1 MATTEAFNFGP
12 VPAAPRLNGADIGFM
27 MVAAALV
34 FFMIPGL
41 CLHFSGVS
49 KRDFTLTLVRL
60 PLITTGVVGCV
71 WYMWGY
77 ALAFSPAVFNAAEL
91 HGVSW
96 YGGDTKANAYI
107 DVAAR
112 PVGIQGPNPLVL
124 TGPKI
129 PEMVYVFYQGM
140 FACFTAS
147 LVSGG
152 AAGKTRAGRYILFI
166 TLWTTLVY
174 CPVARW
180 TWHPLGWSKLRGA
193 MDFAGGTA
201 VHVCSGS
208 SVAALAAVSQFDAAN
223 WRTTVV
229 FRRRTVKI
237 DVKTW
242 KVWRWLSIEKQTSP
256 DHVELSTNSLGTGY
270 NANGHARAP
279 GPQNSVQ
286 RPRARVDRGELSL
299 PYSINHMVLGTAL
312 LWVGWFGFNGG
323 SALGA
328 NLRAVSACLAT
339 QAAAC
344 AGGTI
349 GLLVH
354 WGLGGLDK
362 KVSTRP
368 DTLTHIPSIQ
378 EFCDGVIAGLVAVTP
393 AAGYVPV
400 TYAPVF
406 GIIGAIICK
415 ILRMIMYYLLPADK
429 LAIFAVHAGGGAT
442 GMLLTAFFANDATT
456 GLDGYSRLTD
466 KTMGARFRDQAL
478 DIIACLFYSFTMTFA
493 IRVVMKSVE
502 VVIGAGRPA
511 RNDRFDHYPDTYEAM
526 PQFQRRKPLE
536 EAGREFLSE
545 APSPVT
551 LLPEQSMAMGNKK
564 TLIRITWD
572 LPLLFQ
578 VPEDAFETK
587 FPPKEPDEVADDH

>member
-1 MATTEAFNFGP
+1 
-12 VPAAPRLNGADIGFM
+12 M

-77 ALAFSPAVFNAAEL
+77 TLAFSPAIYNASAL

-112 PVGIQGPNPLVL
+112 PVGIQGPNSSVL

-152 AAGKTRAGRYILFI
+152 AAGKSRVGRYLVFI

-180 TWHPLGWSKLRGA
+180 TWHPLGWSRLRGA

-208 SVAALAAVSQFDAAN
+208 SVAALAVISQLDAAN
-223 WRTTVV
+223 WRIKVV
-229 FRRRTVKI
+229 LRKRTVNFKL
-237 DVKTW
+237 KTW
-242 KVWRWLSIEKQTSP
+242 KAWRWVSVEKHTTHN
-256 DHVELSTNSLGTGY
+256 HVELRTNSPEAPY
-270 NANGHARAP
+270 AANGYAAHGHTQAP
-279 GPQNSVQ
+279 GPENPTERHQ
-286 RPRARVDRGELSL
+286 RDGSTL

-339 QAAAC
+339 QSAAC

-349 GLLVH
+349 GLLVQ
-354 WGLGGLDK
+354 WGLGRYDK
-362 KVSTRP
+362 KRVAEP
-368 DTLTHIPSIQ
+368 DLTPSIQ
-378 EFCDGVIAGLVAVTP
+378 EFCDGVIAGLVAITP

-400 TYAPVF
+400 KYAPVF
-406 GIIGAIICK
+406 GVVGAILCK
-415 ILRMIMYYLLPADK
+415 MLRMLMYYLLPADRR
-429 LAIFAVHAGGGAT
+429 AIFAVHAGGGAT
-442 GMLLTAFFANDATT
+442 GMLLTAFFANNATT
-456 GLDGYSRLTD
+456 GLDGYSRLVD

-478 DIIACLFYSFTMTFA
+478 DISACLFYSFTMTFT
-493 IRVVMKSVE
+493 IRMAMKLVE
-502 VVIGAGRPA
+502 VWCGVVTPPY
-511 RNDRFDHYPDTYEAM
+511 NDQFDHYPDKHEAR
-526 PQFQRRKPLE
+526 PQFKRRNSQE
-536 EAGREFLSE
+536 EA
-545 APSPVT
+545 
-551 LLPEQSMAMGNKK
+551 
-564 TLIRITWD
+564 
-572 LPLLFQ
+572 
-578 VPEDAFETK
+578 
-587 FPPKEPDEVADDH
+587 

>member
-1 MATTEAFNFGP
+1 M
-12 VPAAPRLNGADIGFM
+12 I
-27 MVAAALV
+27 VAAALV

-49 KRDFTLTLVRL
+49 KPDSTLTLVRL
-60 PLITTGVVGCV
+60 PLITTAVVGCV

-77 ALAFSPAVFNAAEL
+77 ALAFSPAVYDPDAL
-91 HGVSW
+91 RGVSW
-96 YGGDTKANAYI
+96 YGGDTRANAYI
-107 DVAAR
+107 DITAR
-112 PVGIQGPNPLVL
+112 PVGIQGPDPSVM

-152 AAGKTRAGRYILFI
+152 AAGKTRVGRYLVFI

-208 SVAALAAVSQFDAAN
+208 SVAALAVFSQLEAAD
-223 WRTTVV
+223 WRTTLV
-229 FRRRTVKI
+229 FRKLTVKI
-237 DVKTW
+237 KLKTW
-242 KVWRWLSIEKQTSP
+242 KVWRWLSVKESTTDTEVDPRTTSP
-256 DHVELSTNSLGTGY
+256 QAEHAG
-270 NANGHARAP
+270 NGQVRAP
-279 GPQNSVQ
+279 RQPNVTE
-286 RPRARVDRGELSL
+286 RPGSSLNREQSSL
-299 PYSINHMVLGTAL
+299 PYSINHMVLGTSL

-349 GLLVH
+349 GLLIQ
-354 WGLGGLDK
+354 WGLAPLDRIA
-362 KVSTRP
+362 SDNP
-368 DTLTHIPSIQ
+368 DTLIHTPSIQ
-378 EFCDGVIAGLVAVTP
+378 EFCDGVIAGLVAITP

-400 TYAPVF
+400 KYAPVF
-406 GIIGAIICK
+406 GVVGAIICK
-415 ILRMIMYYLLPADK
+415 VLRIIMYNLLPADK

-442 GMLLTAFFANDATT
+442 GMLLTAFFA
-456 GLDGYSRLTD
+456 
-466 KTMGARFRDQAL
+466 K
-478 DIIACLFYSFTMTFA
+478 
-493 IRVVMKSVE
+493 
-502 VVIGAGRPA
+502 
-511 RNDRFDHYPDTYEAM
+511 
-526 PQFQRRKPLE
+526 
-536 EAGREFLSE
+536 
-545 APSPVT
+545 
-551 LLPEQSMAMGNKK
+551 
-564 TLIRITWD
+564 
-572 LPLLFQ
+572 
-578 VPEDAFETK
+578 
-587 FPPKEPDEVADDH
+587 

>member
-1 MATTEAFNFGP
+1 MLAAELIYEPLSWAGYCHNSCPHLHVRRTKQDMANDEVFNFGP
-12 VPAAPRLNGADIGFM
+12 VPATPRLNVTVTYDELKSHPELYFQGADMGFM
-27 MVAAALV
+27 IIAAALV

-49 KRDFTLTLVRL
+49 KQDFTLTLVRL

-77 ALAFSPAVFNAAEL
+77 TLAFSPAIYDAAAL
-91 HGVSW
+91 QGVSW

-107 DVAAR
+107 DVTAR

-152 AAGKTRAGRYILFI
+152 AAGKSRVGRYLLFI

-208 SVAALAAVSQFDAAN
+208 SVAALAAISQLNAAN
-223 WRTTVV
+223 WQTTVV
-229 FRRRTVKI
+229 LRKRTVKI
-237 DVKTW
+237 DLKTW
-242 KVWRWLSIEKQTSP
+242 KVWKWLSVERHTTRNQ
-256 DHVELSTNSLGTGY
+256 VELMVTPPVAEVV
-270 NANGHARAP
+270 ANGHARAP
-279 GPQNSVQ
+279 RQQNPQE
-286 RPRARVDRGELSL
+286 RPRAGLDREKSSL
-299 PYSINHMVLGTAL
+299 PYSINHTVLGTCL

-349 GLLVH
+349 GLLFH
-354 WGLGGLDK
+354 WGLGILDK
-362 KVSTRP
+362 KFEAAMLAP
-368 DTLTHIPSIQ
+368 LIHIPSVQ
-378 EFCDGVIAGLVAVTP
+378 EFCDGVIAGLVAITP

-400 TYAPVF
+400 KYAPIF
-406 GIIGAIICK
+406 GVVGAILCS
-415 ILRMIMYYLLPADK
+415 ILRKIMYIVLPADK

-442 GMLLTAFFANDATT
+442 GMLLTAFFADDATT
-456 GLDGYSRLTD
+456 GLDGYSRLVD

-478 DIIACLFYSFTMTFA
+478 DITACLFYSFSMTFT
-493 IRVVMKSVE
+493 IRMAMKFVE
-502 VVIGAGRPA
+502 VLCGVETPA
-511 RNDRFDHYPDTYEAM
+511 HDDKYDHYPDTYEAR
-526 PQFQRRKPLE
+526 PQFKRRNSLE
-536 EAGREFLSE
+536 EA
-545 APSPVT
+545 
-551 LLPEQSMAMGNKK
+551 
-564 TLIRITWD
+564 
-572 LPLLFQ
+572 
-578 VPEDAFETK
+578 
-587 FPPKEPDEVADDH
+587 